1 MFATRAAHQQ
11 PLLDARESQR
21 GEAEA
26 AVVRGEAGARRR
38 RVDAVRAA
46 AVDLRSDSDNSVSN
60 AARETRVW
68 RLLGIR

>member
-1 MFATRAAHQQ
+1 MSREGQKH
-11 PLLDARESQR
+11 LLDARERER

-46 AVDLRSDSDNSVSN
+46 AVDLRSDNSVSN

-68 RLLGIR
+68 WRLQGRS